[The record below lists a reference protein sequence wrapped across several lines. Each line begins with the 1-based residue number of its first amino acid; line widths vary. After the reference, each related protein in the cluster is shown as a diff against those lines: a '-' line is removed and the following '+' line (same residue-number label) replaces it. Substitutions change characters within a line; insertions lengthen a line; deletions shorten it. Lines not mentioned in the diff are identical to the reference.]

1 MADIKVFNTA
11 VLCVPTKHYMVD
23 LSSRV
28 QTIISNYIEPGKY
41 FVINRAR
48 QYGKTTTLQA
58 LAMALR
64 PQYYALSISFAGRPS
79 MFKNE
84 QAFVNGF
91 VRKLHAAMEQV
102 GMDKELISEFSIPKD
117 SENPLEDLS
126 DAITDLCNASD
137 KEIVLMID
145 EVDESTNNELM
156 IYFLAALRDKYIF
169 RERGEDNTFKSVVLA
184 GVYDIKNLKLKIR
197 PNEEHR
203 YNSPWNVAADFNIDM
218 SLMPFEVCRMLE
230 EYKQDYKL
238 DFDAEWFAQQIYD
251 YTSGYPYLVSKI
263 CWLLD
268 NTVRLEDEFKTR
280 AAAWTELGF
289 QRAIK
294 LLVTEKN
301 TLYDDLNKK
310 LADNLA
316 LKELIYGIAIGREEV
331 AFNLNDELVSLAY
344 MFGWLKNAGGNAVI
358 SNRVFETVIC
368 DKLVQEKLKEEL
380 FKTSAAVRYQFKTD
394 TTLNM
399 VKIMERFAAHYAELY
414 SEETQVFLEREAR
427 MIFLCFLKPIIN
439 GTGNY
444 YIEPESFDKTRTDIV
459 VDYHGNRY
467 IIELKIW
474 HGETYEQS
482 GREQLAGYLKRY
494 ELSEGWLLSFCF
506 NKNKDKLVGNQTI
519 ELNGKTIHETVL

>member
-1 MADIKVFNTA
+1 MKVFNTT
-11 VLCVPTKHYMVD
+11 VSCVPSKHYMID
-23 LSSRV
+23 TSSRIH
-28 QTIISNYIEPGKY
+28 TIISSYIDQGKY

-58 LAMALR
+58 LKRTLKSK
-64 PQYYALSISFAGRPS
+64 YYVLFISFAGRPS

-91 VRKLHAAMEQV
+91 VRKIHIAMKQI
-102 GMDKELISEFSIPKD
+102 GMDKELFSVPMD

-126 DAITDLCNASD
+126 EAITELCDTSD

-145 EVDESTNNELM
+145 EVDEATNNEIM
-156 IYFLAALRDKYIF
+156 IYFLAMLRDKYIF
-169 RERGEDNTFKSVVLA
+169 REDGEDNTFKSVILA

-197 PNEEHR
+197 PDEERR
-203 YNSPWNVAADFNIDM
+203 YNSPWNVAADFDIDM
-218 SLMPFEVCRMLE
+218 SLKPHEISKMLE
-230 EYKQDYKL
+230 EYKHDTKL
-238 DFDAEWFAQQIYD
+238 YFDADWFAQQIYD

-268 NTVRLEDEFKTR
+268 NKVWQEDEFKTKD
-280 AAAWTELGF
+280 AAWSEPGF

-294 LLVTEKN
+294 LLVTETN

-310 LADNLA
+310 LADNTD
-316 LKELIYGIAIGREEV
+316 LKKLIYSIAVCREDV
-331 AFNLNDELVSLAY
+331 AFNLNDELVSFGY
-344 MFGWLKNAGGNAVI
+344 MFGWLKNMGGNAVI
-358 SNRVFETVIC
+358 SNRIFETVIC

-380 FKTSAAVRYQFKTD
+380 FKPSIAGKYQFKTD
-394 TTLNM
+394 TTLEMN
-399 VKIMERFAAHYAELY
+399 KIMERFAVHYAELY

-494 ELSEGWLLSFCF
+494 ELTEGWLLSFCF
-506 NKNKDKLVGNQTI
+506 NKNKEKLVGRQTI
-519 ELNGKTIHETVL
+519 ELAGKTIHENVV

>member
-1 MADIKVFNTA
+1 MKIFNTT
-11 VLCVPTKHYMVD
+11 VLCVPNKHYMVD

-28 QTIISNYIEPGKY
+28 QSIITDYIEPGKY

-48 QYGKTTTLQA
+48 QYGKTTMLQA
-58 LAMALR
+58 LTTALK
-64 PQYYALSISFAGRPS
+64 PQYYGLSISFAGRPS

-91 VRKLHAAMEQV
+91 VRKLHTAMKQA
-102 GMDKELISEFSIPKD
+102 GMKRELIAGFSVPKD

-145 EVDESTNNELM
+145 EVDEATNNDLM

-184 GVYDIKNLKLKIR
+184 GVYDIKNLKLKMR
-197 PNEEHR
+197 PDEEHR
-203 YNSPWNVAADFNIDM
+203 YNSPWNVAADFNLDM
-218 SLMPFEVCRMLE
+218 SLMPQEISGMLD
-230 EYKQDYKL
+230 EYKRDYQL
-238 DFDAEWFAQQIYD
+238 GFDTAWFGQQIYD

-268 NTVRLEDEFKTR
+268 NKVWQEDEFRTKD
-280 AAAWTELGF
+280 AAWTELGF

-294 LLVTEKN
+294 LLIKENN
-301 TLYDDLNKK
+301 TLFDDLDRKME
-310 LADNLA
+310 DNTE
-316 LKELIYGIAIGREEV
+316 LKAVIYRIVVCREKIG
-331 AFNLNDELVSLAY
+331 FNLRNNLIGLGA
-344 MFGWLKNAGGNAVI
+344 MFGWLKEENGWTVI
-358 SNRVFETVIC
+358 SNRIFETVIC
-368 DKLVQEKLKEEL
+368 DKLVQEKLMDDIFNPGVTEL
-380 FKTSAAVRYQFKTD
+380 QQFVYD
-394 TTLNM
+394 GMLNM
-399 VKIMERFAAHYAELY
+399 NKVIERFAIHYAELY
-414 SEETQVFLEREAR
+414 SEETQAFLEQEAR

-444 YIEPESFDKTRTDIV
+444 YIEPEAFDKTRTDIV
-459 VDYHGNRY
+459 VDYHGIRN

-494 ELSEGWLLSFCF
+494 DLSEGWLLSFCF
-506 NKNKDKLVGNQTI
+506 NKNKEKLIGKQTI
-519 ELNGKTIHETVL
+519 ELDGKIIHETVV

>member
-1 MADIKVFNTA
+1 MKIFNTT
-11 VLCVPTKHYMVD
+11 VLCVPNKHYMVD

-28 QTIISNYIEPGKY
+28 QSIITDYIEPGKY

-48 QYGKTTTLQA
+48 QYGKTTMLQA
-58 LAMALR
+58 LTTALKPR
-64 PQYYALSISFAGRPS
+64 YYGLSISFAGRPS

-91 VRKLHAAMEQV
+91 VRKLHTAMKHA
-102 GMDKELISEFSIPKD
+102 GMKRELIAGFSVPKD

-126 DAITDLCNASD
+126 DAITDLCDASD

-145 EVDESTNNELM
+145 EVDEATNNDLM

-184 GVYDIKNLKLKIR
+184 GVYDIKNLKLKMR
-197 PNEEHR
+197 PDEEHR
-203 YNSPWNVAADFNIDM
+203 YNSPWNVAADFNLDM
-218 SLMPFEVCRMLE
+218 SLMPQEISGMLD
-230 EYKQDYKL
+230 EYKRDYQL
-238 DFDAEWFAQQIYD
+238 DLDTAWFGKQIYD

-268 NTVRLEDEFKTR
+268 NKVWQEDEFGTKD
-280 AAAWTELGF
+280 AAWTELGF

-310 LADNLA
+310 LSDNAA
-316 LKELIYGIAIGREEV
+316 LKELIYSIVVGREEV

-344 MFGWLKNAGGNAVI
+344 MFGWLKSVGGNAVI
-358 SNRVFETVIC
+358 SNRIFETVIC

-380 FKTSAAVRYQFKTD
+380 FKPSVAGKYQFKTD
-394 TTLNM
+394 TTLDM
-399 VKIMERFAAHYAELY
+399 DKIMERFAAHYAELY
-414 SEETQVFLEREAR
+414 SEETQAFLEQDAR

-444 YIEPESFDKTRTDIV
+444 YIEPEAFDKTRTDII

-474 HGETYEQS
+474 HGESYEQS
-482 GREQLAGYLKRY
+482 GRNQLVGYLKRY
-494 ELSEGWLLSFCF
+494 DLNEGWLLSFCF
-506 NKNKDKLVGNQTI
+506 NKNKDKLIGNQTI
-519 ELNGKTIHETVL
+519 AFDGKTIHETVV